1 MSKFQSLNFVVA
13 FMSTVT
19 VFTMGPS
26 LPYFYAT
33 ETRFQY
39 FTVLLLAGFFPTVQ
53 MLFRRFYY
61 RKEADMDQLF
71 FTCSLHYTK
80 LFDRL
85 LYYLPVALVSFYPLA
100 ETNRPYTDGI
110 PPLLLGL
117 FLAEGLLYITRR
129 RVHLRVYQGG
139 VAVSGTD
146 FRIDLPMAD
155 QPKNPYGKFSYADF
169 EAYRLRGDRLELILY
184 DDTARIDAAVDPGQ
198 APAITAFLSAQGIQP
213 QKESR

>member
-1 MSKFQSLNFVVA
+1 
-13 FMSTVT
+13 MSTVT
-19 VFTMGPS
+19 VFTMGPN

-33 ETRFQY
+33 EARFQY
-39 FTVLLLAGFFPTVQ
+39 FTVLLLVGFFPTVQ

-61 RKEADMDQLF
+61 RKEAEMDQLF

-100 ETNRPYTDGI
+100 ETNRPVTDGI
-110 PPLLLGL
+110 PPFVLGVL
-117 FLAEGLLYITRR
+117 LAEALLYLTRR
-129 RVHLRVYQGG
+129 GLRLKVYQGG

-155 QPKNPYGKFSYADF
+155 QPKNPYGKFAYADF
-169 EAYRLRGDRLELILY
+169 EAYRLVGNRLELILY
-184 DDTARIDAAVDPGQ
+184 DDTARIDASVDPNQ
-198 APAITAFLSAQGIQP
+198 VAAITAFLSAQKIKP
-213 QKESR
+213 LKESR